1 MESSSP
7 SNLLDG
13 YTKKENFMTTTVRG
27 GVRGRVDEE
36 QGGME
41 QEGPFEGISP
51 LVLAALMARREEREG
66 ISPLLLATLM
76 ARRRGREE
84 GEGIAHPLVV
94 AALMSRRGERQQDAG
109 VSPRLL
115 GSLVTRRR
123 PREAGDGIQHARS
136 LA

>member
-41 QEGPFEGISP
+41 QEGPFEGIYP
-51 LVLAALMARREEREG
+51 FLLAALATRREEREEGSEGIAPLLLAALATRREEREG
-66 ISPLLLATLM
+66 GIHPLLMATLM
-76 ARRRGREE
+76 ARREKREKE
-84 GEGIAHPLVV
+84 MV
-94 AALMSRRGERQQDAG
+94 
-109 VSPRLL
+109 
-115 GSLVTRRR
+115 
-123 PREAGDGIQHARS
+123 
-136 LA
+136 

>member
-41 QEGPFEGISP
+41 QEGPFEGIYPFLLAALATRREEREGGIHP
-51 LVLAALMARREEREG
+51 LLLAALMARRGEQEGGIAPLLMTALMARREERKEGSEEIYPLLMAALMARREEREKE
-66 ISPLLLATLM
+66 M
-76 ARRRGREE
+76 
-84 GEGIAHPLVV
+84 V
-94 AALMSRRGERQQDAG
+94 
-109 VSPRLL
+109 
-115 GSLVTRRR
+115 
-123 PREAGDGIQHARS
+123 
-136 LA
+136 

>member
-66 ISPLLLATLM
+66 ISPLLFATLM

-84 GEGIAHPLVV
+84 GEEKAHPLLV
-94 AALMSRRGERQQDAG
+94 AALM
-109 VSPRLL
+109 PRLMA
-115 GSLVTRRR
+115 S
-123 PREAGDGIQHARS
+123 EDAHGIYPFF
-136 LA
+136 LAPLLALSTGHQEDEGLT

>member
-51 LVLAALMARREEREG
+51 LLLAALMG
-66 ISPLLLATLM
+66 
-76 ARRRGREE
+76 RRRGREE
-84 GEGIAHPLVV
+84 GEGVSPLLV
-94 AALMSRRGERQQDAG
+94 AALLGGGSGGREEEGVFTLVVWAPLLAGTSGRREEEVGISPFVLAALMGRREEREKEM
-109 VSPRLL
+109 V
-115 GSLVTRRR
+115 
-123 PREAGDGIQHARS
+123 
-136 LA
+136 

>member
-51 LVLAALMARREEREG
+51 LVLAALMARREEREEG
-66 ISPLLLATLM
+66 SALLLATLI
-76 ARRRGREE
+76 ARRRGRGE
-84 GEGIAHPLVV
+84 GEGEEQPLVL
-94 AALMSRRGERQQDAG
+94 AALMARCRRRG
-109 VSPRLL
+109 
-115 GSLVTRRR
+115 
-123 PREAGDGIQHARS
+123 DGR
-136 LA
+136 

>member
-41 QEGPFEGISP
+41 QEGPFEGIYP
-51 LVLAALMARREEREG
+51 FLLAALATRREEREG
-66 ISPLLLATLM
+66 GIHPLLLAALMSRREEREGGIAPLLLAALATRREEREGGIHPLLMATLM
-76 ARRRGREE
+76 ARREKREE
-84 GEGIAHPLVV
+84 
-94 AALMSRRGERQQDAG
+94 
-109 VSPRLL
+109 
-115 GSLVTRRR
+115 
-123 PREAGDGIQHARS
+123 
-136 LA
+136 

>member
-41 QEGPFEGISP
+41 QEGPFEGIYPFLLAALATRREEREGGIHP
-51 LVLAALMARREEREG
+51 LLLAALMARREEREG
-66 ISPLLLATLM
+66 GMAPLLLAPLPPRRAKRGGGSEGGAPPPLAALM
-76 ARRRGREE
+76 ARREEREKE
-84 GEGIAHPLVV
+84 MV
-94 AALMSRRGERQQDAG
+94 
-109 VSPRLL
+109 
-115 GSLVTRRR
+115 
-123 PREAGDGIQHARS
+123 
-136 LA
+136 

>member
-41 QEGPFEGISP
+41 QEGPFEGIYP
-51 LVLAALMARREEREG
+51 FLLAALATRREEREG
-66 ISPLLLATLM
+66 GIHPLLLAPLM
-76 ARRRGREE
+76 ARREQREGGRARLPWPPLATLRAQRGAGSE
-84 GEGIAHPLVV
+84 GMSQVPWPPL
-94 AALMSRRGERQQDAG
+94 AAR
-109 VSPRLL
+109 
-115 GSLVTRRR
+115 
-123 PREAGDGIQHARS
+123 
-136 LA
+136 

>member
-41 QEGPFEGISP
+41 QEGPFEGIYPFLLAALATRREEREGGIHP
-51 LVLAALMARREEREG
+51 LLLAALMARREEREEGSEG
-66 ISPLLLATLM
+66 IAPLLLAALATRREEREGGIHPLLMATLM
-76 ARRRGREE
+76 ARREKREE
-84 GEGIAHPLVV
+84 G
-94 AALMSRRGERQQDAG
+94 S
-109 VSPRLL
+109 
-115 GSLVTRRR
+115 
-123 PREAGDGIQHARS
+123 
-136 LA
+136 

>member
-41 QEGPFEGISP
+41 QEGPFEGIYP
-51 LVLAALMARREEREG
+51 FLLAALATRREEREG
-66 ISPLLLATLM
+66 GSEWIAPLLLAALATRREVREGGIHPLLMASLM
-76 ARRRGREE
+76 AR
-84 GEGIAHPLVV
+84 GEN
-94 AALMSRRGERQQDAG
+94 
-109 VSPRLL
+109 
-115 GSLVTRRR
+115 
-123 PREAGDGIQHARS
+123 
-136 LA
+136 

>member
-41 QEGPFEGISP
+41 QEGPFEGIYPFLLAALATRREEREGGIHP
-51 LVLAALMARREEREG
+51 LLLAALMARREEREEGCEG
-66 ISPLLLATLM
+66 IAPFLLAALATRREEREGGIHPLLMATLM
-76 ARRRGREE
+76 ARR
-84 GEGIAHPLVV
+84 
-94 AALMSRRGERQQDAG
+94 GEREG
-109 VSPRLL
+109 
-115 GSLVTRRR
+115 GS
-123 PREAGDGIQHARS
+123 E
-136 LA
+136 

>member
-41 QEGPFEGISP
+41 QEGPFEGIYPFLLAALATRREEREGGIHP
-51 LVLAALMARREEREG
+51 LLLAALATRREKREEGSEGIAPLLLAALATRREEREGGIHPLLMAALMARREEREKE
-66 ISPLLLATLM
+66 M
-76 ARRRGREE
+76 
-84 GEGIAHPLVV
+84 V
-94 AALMSRRGERQQDAG
+94 
-109 VSPRLL
+109 
-115 GSLVTRRR
+115 
-123 PREAGDGIQHARS
+123 
-136 LA
+136 

>member
-41 QEGPFEGISP
+41 QEGPFEGIAP
-51 LVLAALMARREEREG
+51 LLLAALATRREEREGGIHPLLMATLMARREKREEGSEEIYPLLMAALMARREEREKE
-66 ISPLLLATLM
+66 M
-76 ARRRGREE
+76 
-84 GEGIAHPLVV
+84 V
-94 AALMSRRGERQQDAG
+94 
-109 VSPRLL
+109 
-115 GSLVTRRR
+115 
-123 PREAGDGIQHARS
+123 
-136 LA
+136 

>member
-13 YTKKENFMTTTVRG
+13 YTKKEHFMTTTVRG

-51 LVLAALMARREEREG
+51 LVLAALMARRGEREEDEG

-84 GEGIAHPLVV
+84 GEGIAHPLVL
-94 AALMSRRGERQQDAG
+94 AALMARREEREEGEEG
-109 VSPRLL
+109 ISPFVLAAL
-115 GSLVTRRR
+115 MARREE
-123 PREAGDGIQHARS
+123 REKETV
-136 LA
+136 

>member
-41 QEGPFEGISP
+41 QEGPFEGIYPFLLAALATRREEREGGIHP
-51 LVLAALMARREEREG
+51 LLLAALMARRDEREG
-66 ISPLLLATLM
+66 GRAPLLFAALPT
-76 ARRRGREE
+76 RRERREE
-84 GEGIAHPLVV
+84 GREGIAPLPF
-94 AALMSRRGERQQDAG
+94 AGLWGPPGGRGG
-109 VSPRLL
+109 
-115 GSLVTRRR
+115 GW
-123 PREAGDGIQHARS
+123 
-136 LA
+136 

>member
-41 QEGPFEGISP
+41 QEGPFEGIYP
-51 LVLAALMARREEREG
+51 FLLAALATRREKREEGSEGIAPLLLAALATRREEREG
-66 ISPLLLATLM
+66 GIHPLLMATLM
-76 ARRRGREE
+76 ARREKREE
-84 GEGIAHPLVV
+84 
-94 AALMSRRGERQQDAG
+94 
-109 VSPRLL
+109 
-115 GSLVTRRR
+115 
-123 PREAGDGIQHARS
+123 
-136 LA
+136 

>member
-41 QEGPFEGISP
+41 QEGPFEGIYP
-51 LVLAALMARREEREG
+51 FLLAALATRREEREG
-66 ISPLLLATLM
+66 GIHALLLAPLT
-76 ARRRGREE
+76 ARRAGREGGREE
-84 GEGIAHPLVV
+84 IVLVV
-94 AALMSRRGERQQDAG
+94 VALLLALRASRG
-109 VSPRLL
+109 VGVGQL
-115 GSLVTRRR
+115 GC
-123 PREAGDGIQHARS
+123 
-136 LA
+136 LAI

>member
-51 LVLAALMARREEREG
+51 LVLAALMARRKEREG
-66 ISPLLLATLM
+66 ISPLMLAALM
-76 ARRRGREE
+76 GRRKEWEE
-84 GEGIAHPLVV
+84 GEEGISPFVL
-94 AALMSRRGERQQDAG
+94 AALMGRREEREKEM
-109 VSPRLL
+109 V
-115 GSLVTRRR
+115 
-123 PREAGDGIQHARS
+123 
-136 LA
+136 

>member
-51 LVLAALMARREEREG
+51 LLLAA
-66 ISPLLLATLM
+66 LM

-84 GEGIAHPLVV
+84 GEGISPLLLAALMGRRKGGEEGEGMAHPLLLVALMGRRKEWEEGEEGISPFV
-94 AALMSRRGERQQDAG
+94 LAALMGRREEREKEM
-109 VSPRLL
+109 V
-115 GSLVTRRR
+115 
-123 PREAGDGIQHARS
+123 
-136 LA
+136 

>member
-41 QEGPFEGISP
+41 QEGPFEGIYPFLLAALATRREEREGGIHP
-51 LVLAALMARREEREG
+51 LLMATLMARREKREEGSEGIHPLLMAALMARREKREEGSEEIYPLLMAALMARREEREKE
-66 ISPLLLATLM
+66 M
-76 ARRRGREE
+76 
-84 GEGIAHPLVV
+84 V
-94 AALMSRRGERQQDAG
+94 
-109 VSPRLL
+109 
-115 GSLVTRRR
+115 
-123 PREAGDGIQHARS
+123 
-136 LA
+136 

>member
-41 QEGPFEGISP
+41 QEGPFEGIYPFLLAALATRREEREGGIHP
-51 LVLAALMARREEREG
+51 LLLAALMARREEREG
-66 ISPLLLATLM
+66 GIGPLLLAPLP
-76 ARRRGREE
+76 ARCARREE
-84 GEGIAHPLVV
+84 GDEG
-94 AALMSRRGERQQDAG
+94 RGE
-109 VSPRLL
+109 LL
-115 GSLVTRRR
+115 CALQSGSCGQ
-123 PREAGDGIQHARS
+123 REGRAD
-136 LA
+136 

>member
-66 ISPLLLATLM
+66 VSPLLLATLM
-76 ARRRGREE
+76 ARRGGREE
-84 GEGIAHPLVV
+84 GEGISPLML
-94 AALMSRRGERQQDAG
+94 AALMGRRKEWEEGEEG
-109 VSPRLL
+109 ISPFVLAAL
-115 GSLVTRRR
+115 MGRREE
-123 PREAGDGIQHARS
+123 REKETV
-136 LA
+136 